1 MAVHNVQ
8 VVLIAIF
15 FLIVS
20 SASDHGLVSERL
32 CKLNQSGGQKFPKNA
47 IIRNIL
53 HKDGN
58 QYQS

>member
-32 CKLNQSGGQKFPKNA
+32 CKLNQSGGQKFLKNA